1 MSKVKDIKSM
11 QRIKLMQ
18 EKMTAQFID
27 YCNVNNINLQQW
39 YRWQLHLIWQRRKD
53 GRTLKK
59 S

>member
-27 YCNVNNINLQQW
+27 YFNVNGVNLCQW